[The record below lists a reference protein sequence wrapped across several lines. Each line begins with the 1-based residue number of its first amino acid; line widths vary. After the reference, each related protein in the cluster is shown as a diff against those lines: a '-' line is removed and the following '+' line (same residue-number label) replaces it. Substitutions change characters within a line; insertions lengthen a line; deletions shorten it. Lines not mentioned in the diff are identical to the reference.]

1 MNRLLSTIRTFLVC
15 IMALVALDA
24 CRSSSLRY
32 QQVALL
38 NPRIPYDDSTL
49 NRNILPLLMPY
60 NRLID
65 PAGSVI
71 RYGDNDLENHTLDL
85 KKIPG
90 TPLLVVE
97 DRYGI
102 AVVDTEKQKI
112 IDRWAYRQDNALKSL
127 TSTYSGIQV
136 AKKGNDIHI
145 FWSAANKGT
154 QASVVLQATWD
165 GSKLKLADTFAFAPE
180 GESPLALPNEIALST
195 EQGREYLY
203 VVLNGNNQLVKLDR
217 QSKQTVWKVPT
228 GVAPYGLTLV
238 AGRAYVSNWGG
249 TMPGANPT
257 AETAGV
263 PYGQV
268 YVDPATGATSQGTV
282 GVYALSDG
290 ALVQEISVGLHPN
303 DLVADATGSYVYVA
317 NGNSDNVSVISTQD
331 LTVQETIPVQ
341 LFPGELGFLG
351 DTPNALA
358 INSAG
363 TTLYVANGLD
373 NALAVIQLGEKASKT
388 GKGVS
393 AVSGFI
399 PTEAYPAGIELDNN
413 FLYVSNLEG
422 EGARINSQET
432 EHDHTKNLK
441 GAYNSHR
448 QRATLSLIPVPTAAT
463 LPALTQKVKEQN
475 LSFRTEIARLLP
487 RRKVAPVPVPERIG
501 EPSVFK
507 HVVYVIKENRTYDQV
522 FGDIPSGK
530 GDPTLCI
537 FGQEVTPNQH
547 KLAQNFVL
555 LDNYYVSGKCSAEGH
570 QWTDAAMVTDYVEK
584 NVRSW
589 FRSYPHVQEDAL
601 VYHKNGFLWD
611 NARNHGKSVRI
622 YGEACKPHYD
632 TSISWKD
639 HYQNY
644 LAGKPLEFTNT
655 TTISSVLPML
665 SQTFPG
671 SDDMK
676 IPDQIRAS
684 AFIEELEAYDKM
696 EGDQLPQLMIM
707 ALSVDHTVGTRP
719 GYPTPEA
726 MVADNDLALGRI
738 IEALAKSK
746 FWKNTVVFVTEDDSQ
761 AGWDHVS
768 AYRTTSQVISAYSRL
783 QKTVSTNYNQP
794 SMVRTI
800 EQILGIPPMNVM
812 DATAL
817 PMFDCFVNKASDYH
831 YTSEK
836 NRIPLEKMN
845 PGLTGL
851 DSRARQFAEQSMR
864 PEFDFIDSGHDDVM
878 NRILWFAAKG
888 TKKYPWKLAGKAEED
903 EDEE

>member
-1 MNRLLSTIRTFLVC
+1 ME
-15 IMALVALDA
+15 A
-24 CRSSSLRY
+24 CRTSTLHY

-38 NPRIPYDDSTL
+38 NPRVPYDDSTL
-49 NRNILPLLMPY
+49 NRNVLPLLMPY

-71 RYGDNDLENHTLDL
+71 RYGDTDLENHTLDL

-90 TPLLVVE
+90 TRLLVVE

-112 IDRWAYRQDNALKSL
+112 LDRWAYRQDNNLKSL

-136 AKKGNDIHI
+136 VKKGEVVQV
-145 FWSAANKGT
+145 FWSAAHNGSKM
-154 QASVVLQATWD
+154 SVVLKATWD
-165 GSKLKLADTFAFAPE
+165 GHQLKLADSFAFAPE

-195 EQGREYLY
+195 EQGRDYVY
-203 VVLNGNNQLVKLDR
+203 VVLNGNNQLVKLDL
-217 QSKQTVWKVPT
+217 QSKQIVWKVPT
-228 GVAPYGLTLV
+228 GVAPYGLALV

-249 TMPGANPT
+249 TLPGPNPT

-268 YVDPATGATSQGTV
+268 YVDPTTGATSQGTL
-282 GVYALSDG
+282 GVYTLSDG
-290 ALVQEISVGLHPN
+290 ALVKEISVGLHPN
-303 DLVADATGSYVYVA
+303 DIVADATGSYVYVA

-358 INSAG
+358 INQAG

-373 NALAVIQLGEKASKT
+373 NALAVVQLGGKASKT
-388 GKGVS
+388 GKGASTV
-393 AVSGFI
+393 AGFI
-399 PTEAYPAGIELDNN
+399 PTEAYPAGIELDEN

-422 EGARINSQET
+422 EGARVNSQET

-448 QRATLSLIPVPTAAT
+448 QRATLSIIPIPTAAT
-463 LPALTQKVKEQN
+463 LPDLTQKVKEQN

-487 RRKVAPVPVPERIG
+487 RRKVAPVPVPECIG

-530 GDPTLCI
+530 GEPTLCI
-537 FGQEVTPNQH
+537 FGQDVTPNQH
-547 KLAQNFVL
+547 KLAQDFVL

-611 NARNHGKSVRI
+611 NARKHGKSVRI
-622 YGEACKPHYD
+622 YGEACQPHYD
-632 TSISWKD
+632 NNISWKD

-644 LAGKPLEFTNT
+644 LAGKPFEFTNT
-655 TTISSVLPML
+655 TTISSVLPLL

-696 EGDQLPQLMIM
+696 EGDQLPELMIM

-719 GYPTPEA
+719 GFPTPEA

-768 AYRTTSQVISAYSRL
+768 AYRTTGQVISAYSRL

-817 PMFDCFVNKASDYH
+817 PMFDCFVNEASDYR
-831 YTSEK
+831 YSVEK
-836 NRIPLEKMN
+836 NRIPLDKMN

-851 DSRARQFAEQSMR
+851 DDRARKFAEQSMR

-888 TKKYPWKLAGKAEED
+888 ATRYPWRLAGKAEEEEE
-903 EDEE
+903 EDE